1 MKRRTGST
9 KLWTTLGK
17 QAARSARRLQRSVT
31 DSVLRTARQQ
41 STAVGKAVGNATR
54 QALSG
59 VATPARPPVTRKDG
73 TGGIWEEGLWGLG
86 FGLGHTQR
94 RYRLY
99 VPPGVSA
106 ARPAPLLVLLHG
118 CGQDAASFA
127 ASTRVA
133 TIARDAR
140 WIVLMPEQSVQ
151 ANAQRC
157 WQWFTPATRGAAEA
171 DLLMSMID
179 HICRRYAVL
188 ADRVCAM
195 GLSAGGAMAMMLGLR
210 HPERFAAIGSHSG
223 AAPYS
228 ATNAAQAARAMRGE
242 RVADAGAAKFALAGR
257 RPPPLVLL
265 YGDEDPVV
273 TYDSAT
279 GAAALWLELMPAE
292 AGTATAMPVKR
303 IRRGARRAIEVFDWQ
318 ARGGEVPDGQARASA
333 SHPFLRLVKVEGLRH
348 AWSGGAPGQAFSD
361 PTGPDALKIAL
372 RFFSVNGRGA
382 V

>member
-1 MKRRTGST
+1 MKRRPGST

-17 QAARSARRLQRSVT
+17 QAARSARKLQRSVT

-41 STAVGKAVGNATR
+41 SSAVGKAVGDAAR
-54 QALSG
+54 HALSG
-59 VATPARPPVTRKDG
+59 VATPARAPVSRA
-73 TGGIWEEGLWGLG
+73 GGVWEEGIWGFG

-133 TIARDAR
+133 SVARDAR

-157 WQWFTPATRGAAEA
+157 WTWFSPGTRGAAEA
-171 DLLMSMID
+171 ALLMSMVD
-179 HICRRYAVL
+179 HVCRRYAVI

-195 GLSAGGAMAMMLGLR
+195 GLSAGGAMAMLLGLR
-210 HPERFAAIGSHSG
+210 YPDRFAGIASHSS
-223 AAPYS
+223 AAPYT
-228 ATNAAQAARAMRGE
+228 ATNAAQATRAMRGE
-242 RVADAGAAKFALAGR
+242 RSADAGAARLALVGR

-265 YGDEDPVV
+265 HGDEDTLV

-279 GAAALWLELMPAE
+279 TAAALWLELMPADGGPAE
-292 AGTATAMPVKR
+292 ALPIKR
-303 IRRGARRAIEVFDWQ
+303 IRRGTRRAIEVLDWQ
-318 ARGGEVPDGQARASA
+318 AHADAHSA
-333 SHPFLRLVKVEGLRH
+333 ANGVIHPYVRLVKVEGLRH

-372 RFFSVNGRGA
+372 RFFSVNGRG
-382 V
+382 VI

>member
-31 DSVLRTARQQ
+31 DSVLRTAKEQGR
-41 STAVGKAVGNATR
+41 AVSKAMGRAMSKAAQ
-54 QALSG
+54 QALTG
-59 VATPARPPVTRKDG
+59 VVTPARAPVSK
-73 TGGIWEEGLWGLG
+73 GGAFWEEGLWG
-86 FGLGHTQR
+86 FGLGIGSLGQR
-94 RYRLY
+94 RYRIF

-140 WIVLMPEQSVQ
+140 WVVLMPEQSVQ

-157 WQWFTPATRGAAEA
+157 WNWFRPGARGASEA
-171 DLLMSMID
+171 ALLMSMID
-179 HICRRYAVL
+179 HVCRRYAIL
-188 ADRVCAM
+188 GERVCAL

-210 HPERFAAIGSHSG
+210 YPDRFAAVGSHSG
-223 AAPYS
+223 AVPYS
-228 ATNAAQAARAMRGE
+228 ATNAAQAPRAMRGE
-242 RVADAGAAKFALAGR
+242 RSPDPVAARLALAGR
-257 RPPPLVLL
+257 RPPPLLL
-265 YGDEDPVV
+265 LHGDDDTVV
-273 TYDSAT
+273 SYDNAT
-279 GAAALWLELMPAE
+279 TAAAMWLDLLPPGSPAPE
-292 AGTATAMPVKR
+292 ALPPRRV
-303 IRRGARRAIEVFDWQ
+303 RRGARRAVDVFDWQ
-318 ARGGEVPDGQARASA
+318 AGVR
-333 SHPFLRLVKVEGLRH
+333 PFLRLVKIEGLRH

-372 RFFSVNGRGA
+372 RFFSVNGRA
-382 V
+382 TD